1 MPIFKKVRWGFIDCL
16 TGERR
21 DIEHLPFEIGSH
33 DAADLRLN
41 GSGLCER
48 HCAIASVDGRPLC
61 LVKRDA
67 EAVVRLNGG
76 SIDVQELEAHQD
88 YSLQVG
94 GHFLLLRGSSNLS
107 QWHAQIDYQAW
118 SLYDPQT
125 QDSTGPFALAQLGEA
140 ARQQRSGP
148 QTVASPLGADMGF
161 YLRHLL
167 TARGEDF
174 TGAESEA
181 HREPDGGDASNQPL
195 SSSQGAF
202 TCPVCWL
209 KFDLGDIMSVAVHDS
224 LRGDP
229 VLGPDAPLRFHATQ
243 FNDRGQALDAFG
255 LPCTESACPHCR
267 RILPAGFI
275 DVEHHIIS
283 IVGDQSAGKSYFLS
297 VLVKLLPIALYRHF
311 DVAFHDADP
320 TGNAPLNDM
329 KRALF
334 SAQSPL
340 EARLVKTQLE
350 GAMYERL
357 PRFGRIVALPKP
369 FIFYLHS
376 KRDPSL
382 RCSTIFYDNAG
393 EHFQPGR
400 DSADSPGAQHVA
412 SSSGILFLFDPFN
425 NPEFRRRMAG
435 HPDPQL
441 ERPVLDQQ
449 DVILSELNVRVKKLL
464 NLGVTEQLDRP
475 LAVLVGK
482 CDAWM
487 HWLGEAPFA
496 DPVRPG
502 GLDLAALHRNSDLV
516 RALLLDI
523 APAVVSNAEAVSR
536 KVRYFPVSS
545 FGHPPVKV
553 ESGDYVPDPRRLA
566 PFLVEIPALW
576 ILSQIK
582 PAMVPPV

>member
-1 MPIFKKVRWGFIDCL
+1 M
-16 TGERR
+16 
-21 DIEHLPFEIGSH
+21 
-33 DAADLRLN
+33 
-41 GSGLCER
+41 
-48 HCAIASVDGRPLC
+48 
-61 LVKRDA
+61 
-67 EAVVRLNGG
+67 
-76 SIDVQELEAHQD
+76 
-88 YSLQVG
+88 
-94 GHFLLLRGSSNLS
+94 
-107 QWHAQIDYQAW
+107 
-118 SLYDPQT
+118 
-125 QDSTGPFALAQLGEA
+125 
-140 ARQQRSGP
+140 
-148 QTVASPLGADMGF
+148 
-161 YLRHLL
+161 
-167 TARGEDF
+167 
-174 TGAESEA
+174 
-181 HREPDGGDASNQPL
+181 
-195 SSSQGAF
+195 
-202 TCPVCWL
+202 
-209 KFDLGDIMSVAVHDS
+209 
-224 LRGDP
+224 
-229 VLGPDAPLRFHATQ
+229 LGPDAPLRFHATQ

-275 DVEHHIIS
+275 DVEHHIVS
-283 IVGDQSAGKSYFLS
+283 IVGDQSAGKSYYLS

-320 TGNAPLNDM
+320 TGNAMLNDM

-334 SAQSPL
+334 SAQSPR

-357 PRFGRIVALPKP
+357 PRYGRTVALPKP

-425 NPEFRRRMAG
+425 NPEFRRRMSG
-435 HPDPQL
+435 HNDPQL

-464 NLGVTEQLDRP
+464 NLDVTTPLDRP

-487 HWLGEAPFA
+487 HWLGQQPFA
-496 DPVRPG
+496 DPIRPG
-502 GLDLAALHRNSDLV
+502 GLDLAAIQHNSDAV
-516 RALLLDI
+516 RALMLEI
-523 APAVVSNAEAVSR
+523 APAVVANAEAVSR
-536 KVRYFPVSS
+536 NVRYFPVSS

-566 PFLVEIPALW
+566 PILVEAPVLW
-576 ILSQIK
+576 LLSQIK
-582 PAMVPPV
+582 PGMVPPV

>member
-1 MPIFKKVRWGFIDCL
+1 L
-16 TGERR
+16 TTF
-21 DIEHLPFEIGSH
+21 LLKS
-33 DAADLRLN
+33 AATKADLRLN
-41 GSGLCER
+41 GSGLCEW
-48 HCAIASVDGRPLC
+48 HCALAPLDNHP
-61 LVKRDA
+61 LGLLKRDP
-67 EAVVRLNGG
+67 EAVVRVNGG
-76 SIDVQELEAHQD
+76 PIELLELEPHHD

-94 GHFLLLRGSSNLS
+94 GHFLLLRGSSNLN
-107 QWHAQIDYQAW
+107 QWQENFDCQAW

-125 QDSTGPFALAQLGEA
+125 QESHGPFALEEVGAA
-140 ARQQRSGP
+140 ARQHRISP
-148 QTVASPLGADMGF
+148 QTVASPHGAGMGF
-161 YLRHLL
+161 YVRQLL
-167 TARGEDF
+167 AALGETLPEPIPPPLPGSDHDA
-174 TGAESEA
+174 GSA
-181 HREPDGGDASNQPL
+181 HAIP
-195 SSSQGAF
+195 SSHGAF

-209 KFDLGDIMSVAVHDS
+209 KFDTGDIMSVAVHDS

-229 VLGPDAPLRFHATQ
+229 VLGADAPLRFHATQ
-243 FNDRGQALDAFG
+243 FNDRGHALDVFG
-255 LPCTESACPHCR
+255 LPCTENACPHCR

-283 IVGDQSAGKSYFLS
+283 IVGDQSAGKSYYLS
-297 VLVKLLPIALYRHF
+297 VLVKLLPVALYRHF

-320 TGNAPLNDM
+320 TGNAMLNDM

-334 SAQSPL
+334 SAQSPR

-382 RCSTIFYDNAG
+382 RCSMIFYDNAG

-425 NPEFRRRMAG
+425 NPEFRRRMSG
-435 HPDPQL
+435 HNDPQL

-464 NLGVTEQLDRP
+464 NLDVTTPLDRP

-482 CDAWM
+482 CDVWM
-487 HWLGEAPFA
+487 QWLGEKPFA
-496 DPVRPG
+496 DPIRTG
-502 GLDLAALHRNSDLV
+502 GLDLAVVQRNSDLV
-516 RALLLDI
+516 RALMLEI
-523 APAVVSNAEAVSR
+523 APAVVANAEAVSR
-536 KVRYFPVSS
+536 NVRYFPVSS

-553 ESGDYVPDPRRLA
+553 ESGDYVPDPRCLA
-566 PFLVEIPALW
+566 PILVEAPVLW
-576 ILSQIK
+576 LLSQIK
-582 PAMVPPV
+582 HGLVPPV